1 MRRGGFTLIEMLV
14 AILIL
19 LILAGIAFGMYS
31 SVDTAVRVRL
41 TDSRVQALGLKVAES
56 LKIKGGCP
64 ATLSDLAPVMG
75 NPGWMQGGRCVDAW
89 DRPIEYA
96 PSGKSFRI
104 WSWGPDGI
112 SGTADDIEFSR

>member
-1 MRRGGFTLIEMLV
+1 MPRGGFTLIEMLV
-14 AILIL
+14 VITII
-19 LILAGIAFGMYS
+19 LILAGIAFGLYS
-31 SVDTAVRVRL
+31 YVDTSMRVRL
-41 TDSRVQALGLKVAES
+41 TDGRVFALGMKATES
-56 LKIKGGCP
+56 LKLKGWCP
-64 ATLSDLAPVMG
+64 ATLNDLAPAMG

-104 WSWGPDGI
+104 WSRGPDGI